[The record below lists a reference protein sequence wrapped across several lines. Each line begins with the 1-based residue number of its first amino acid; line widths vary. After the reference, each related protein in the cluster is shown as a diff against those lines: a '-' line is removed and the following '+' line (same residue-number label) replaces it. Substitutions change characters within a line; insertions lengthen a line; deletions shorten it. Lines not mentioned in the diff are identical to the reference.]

1 MSKTRQTVRR
11 KDPRVNEPLDIL
23 VFWRGESGRHE
34 AFICDVSE
42 GGCYLNTA
50 VKAEMDEQVIIEIPK
65 VGGDVGSL
73 DFHASIVSQTRT
85 HIGFG
90 AKFSTLTDEQ
100 RSLLSSLIVASSEAD
115 DRKAAAA

>member
-1 MSKTRQTVRR
+1 MR

-34 AFICDVSE
+34 AFICDVSK

-50 VKAEMDEQVIIEIPK
+50 VKAEMDEQIIIEIPN
-65 VGGDVGSL
+65 VRSEGGSI

-90 AKFSTLTDEQ
+90 AKFSPLTDEQ
-100 RSLLSSLIVASSEAD
+100 RTLLSSLIVESGETD
-115 DRKAAAA
+115 DRKAARA